1 VQPALN
7 LLNNE
12 QNGYTFTLHMITGK
26 KFKHAM
32 SGSCIKEKAHAEL
45 SVGDAVRIARELNE
59 LSQNELAEA
68 TGLSQSIISGIE
80 NGRINLGAERAK
92 TLARALSIHPA
103 TLLFP
108 NWDTESES
116 AA

>member
-1 VQPALN
+1 M
-7 LLNNE
+7 
-12 QNGYTFTLHMITGK
+12 TTGK
-26 KFKHAM
+26 KLKKAM
-32 SGSCIKEKAHAEL
+32 SGSFVKAKTHAEL
-45 SVGDAVRIARELNE
+45 SVGDSVRIARELNE
-59 LSQNELAEA
+59 LSQNALAET

-80 NGRINLGAERAK
+80 NGRIKLGAERAK
-92 TLARALSIHPA
+92 TLARALCVHPA